1 MNDLLV
7 CERLA
12 TATQGNTLVLTREN
26 VLPPFSGGQVVA
38 GSNPVSPTKVFA
50 VHRRFLEELKIA
62 FFIPARGMDGNADG
76 NPSGSRLEK
85 FGDFL
90 HRLVRSF

>member
-12 TATQGNTLVLTREN
+12 TATQGNTLMLTREN

-38 GSNPVSPTKVFA
+38 GSNPVSPTA
-50 VHRRFLEELKIA
+50 
-62 FFIPARGMDGNADG
+62 GQ
-76 NPSGSRLEK
+76 RLFWGLSDRL
-85 FGDFL
+85 FGGFDP
-90 HRLVRSF
+90 HV